1 MFTISNQS
9 DYAVLLIE
17 YLARKIKPTSIS
29 QIVKVCGL
37 PRRFLA
43 RIAAQLVKADILE
56 SKEGI
61 KGGYKLAKP
70 LNQIKL
76 YEVLQIF
83 EKDLELI
90 KCADEKYQCKWQKIC
105 KHQSFWKE
113 KLKNQF
119 IKNIKNLTFEDITC

>member
-1 MFTISNQS
+1 MFTISNKT

-17 YLARKIKPTSIS
+17 YLSQKIKPTPLS

-43 RIAAQLVKADILE
+43 RIAAQLVKTDILE

-61 KGGYKLAKP
+61 KGGYRLKKP
-70 LNQIKL
+70 LTQIKL

-83 EKDLELI
+83 EKDLEII
-90 KCADEKYQCKWQKIC
+90 KCADKKYQCKWQKIC
-105 KHQSFWKE
+105 QHQSFWKE

-119 IKNIKNLTFEDITC
+119 IRSIKNITIKNVII